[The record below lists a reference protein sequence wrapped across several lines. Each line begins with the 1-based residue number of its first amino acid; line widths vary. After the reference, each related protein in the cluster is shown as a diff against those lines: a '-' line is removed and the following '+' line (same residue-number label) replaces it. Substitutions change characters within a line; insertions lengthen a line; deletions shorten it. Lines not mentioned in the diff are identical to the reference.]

1 MINRFR
7 REVYQSL
14 EQRGDAGM
22 DVIDG
27 LSSAEQ
33 VKSPVQVSESALFR
47 GGFSRVYDF
56 LQHGIVN
63 ESRLRRVLYQ
73 EQPEEAERIAGY
85 EVYGLDC
92 SDEDHAAA
100 ETLADRSQSR
110 KGRDAPKV
118 VGHRYSWLVRLVKQG
133 SSWCMVQDI
142 ERVSSDN
149 SDSAVGAEQVK
160 RLDQQSRQPKV
171 VVADSLYGNVIFLCA
186 FLVVSTVYALVR
198 LRRNLVL
205 YEEPAPRQPKQ
216 RGRTARHGRKFK
228 LAAPSRSPDRC
239 ETVTLLKQ
247 SVRLQAWHHLHFRE
261 LPALVG
267 LVLSVEFLKADGSP
281 RFKRPLLLFW
291 TGPLT
296 VPLVELARMYLWR
309 FAIEHMF
316 RFLKQ
321 QMGLCSSRSP
331 DLAQHKRWLWS
342 CALAYAQLLLIR
354 HAVADHRPAW
364 QPIRRTGHV
373 VPLTPRQVQRAA
385 LPFLHSLGSPVQPLH
400 RAGKGRGR
408 PHGFKLTPRPRH
420 PVVKKAKPAKKSA
433 RSR

>member
-7 REVYQSL
+7 REVYQSI

-22 DVIDG
+22 DLIDG

-33 VKSPVQVSESALFR
+33 IKSPVQVSESGLFR

-56 LQHGIVN
+56 LQNGAVN
-63 ESRLRRVLYQ
+63 ENRLRSVLY
-73 EQPEEAERIAGY
+73 ENQPEDAERIAGY
-85 EVYGLDC
+85 ELYGLDC
-92 SDEDHAAA
+92 SDEEHANA

-110 KGRDAPKV
+110 KGKDAARV
-118 VGHRYSWLVRLVKQG
+118 VGHRYAWLVRLVKQRT
-133 SSWCMVQDI
+133 SWCMPQDI
-142 ERVSSDN
+142 ERVSSDS

-160 RLDQQSRQPKV
+160 RLDQQGSHRKV
-171 VVADSLYGNVIFLCA
+171 VVADSLYGNVLFLCA
-186 FLVVSTVYALVR
+186 FLVVSTVSALVR

-216 RGRTARHGRKFK
+216 RGRPARHGSKFK
-228 LAAPSRSPDRC
+228 LSEPSRSPDRS
-239 ETVTLLKQ
+239 ETVSLLKQ
-247 SVRLQAWHHLHFRE
+247 SVRLQAWHHLHFRA

-296 VPLVELARMYLWR
+296 IPLVDLARMYLWR

-321 QMGLCSSRSP
+321 EMGLCSSRSP
-331 DLAQHKRWLWS
+331 GLAQHKRWLWC
-342 CALAYAQLLLIR
+342 CAIAYAQLLLIR
-354 HAVADHRPAW
+354 HAVADHRPPW
-364 QPIRRTGHV
+364 QPHHRAAQPI
-373 VPLTPRQVQRAA
+373 PLTPRQVQRAA
-385 LPFLHSLGSPVQPLH
+385 LPFLRTLGSPLQPLH
-400 RAGKGRGR
+400 RTGKGHGR
-408 PHGFKLTPRPRH
+408 PTGFHPKPRPRH
-420 PVVKKAKPAKKSA
+420 PVIKKTKSVKKSA

>member
-7 REVYQSL
+7 REVYQSI
-14 EQRGDAGM
+14 EQRADAGM
-22 DVIDG
+22 DLIDG

-56 LQHGIVN
+56 LQNGVMN
-63 ESRLRRVLYQ
+63 ESQLRSVLYKN
-73 EQPEEAERIAGY
+73 QPEEAERIAGY

-92 SDEDHAAA
+92 SDEEHADA
-100 ETLADRSQSR
+100 ETLADRSQSK
-110 KGRDAPKV
+110 KGKDAPKV

-133 SSWCMVQDI
+133 TSWCMAQDI
-142 ERVSSDN
+142 ERVSSDS
-149 SDSAVGAEQVK
+149 SDSAVGGEQVK
-160 RLDQQSRQPKV
+160 RLDQQSPQRKV
-171 VVADSLYGNVIFLCA
+171 VVADSLYGNVIFLGA
-186 FLVVSTVYALVR
+186 FLVVSTVFALVR
-198 LRRNLVL
+198 LRRNQVL
-205 YEEPAPRQPKQ
+205 YEEPAPRQPEQ
-216 RGRTARHGRKFK
+216 RGRPARHGSKFK
-228 LAAPSRSPDRC
+228 LSNPSRSPDRC

-247 SVRLQAWHHLHFRE
+247 SVRLQAWHHLHFRA

-267 LVLSVEFLKADGSP
+267 LVLLVEFLKADGTP

-291 TGPLT
+291 TGPLS
-296 VPLVELARMYLWR
+296 VPLVDLARMYLWR

-321 QMGLCSSRSP
+321 EMGLCSSRSP
-331 DLAQHKRWLWS
+331 ALAQHKRWLWC

-354 HAVADHRPAW
+354 HNVADQRPPW
-364 QPIRRTGHV
+364 QPRHRSAQPL
-373 VPLTPRQVQRAA
+373 PLTPRQVQRAA
-385 LPFLHSLGSPVQPLH
+385 LPFLLALGSPVQPLH

-408 PHGFKLTPRPRH
+408 PHGFKPKPRARH
-420 PVVKKAKPAKKSA
+420 PVVKKTKSAKKSA